1 MATQLLPGL
10 RAKASGKALC
20 DSAGFRAL
28 EKDPSPGLLF
38 EGNPV
43 GEGTTRRGTA
53 TPVCIY
59 ISKSDEIGCI
69 QGGMAV
75 IWQPRM
81 VWAPTTM
88 VKAPPRPPRGLAA
101 ATWAGGAS
109 QKGRL
114 YTLAAWLPIC

>member
-1 MATQLLPGL
+1 MPA
-10 RAKASGKALC
+10 
-20 DSAGFRAL
+20 
-28 EKDPSPGLLF
+28 SPGAGLGDPRSLSS
-38 EGNPV
+38 P
-43 GEGTTRRGTA
+43 
-53 TPVCIY
+53 PL
-59 ISKSDEIGCI
+59 
-69 QGGMAV
+69 
-75 IWQPRM
+75 PRM